1 MHSEGQRCAFLYQ
14 DGWTGLHL
22 FKGLFYC
29 LFVFWGLGGGFAFC
43 FFFFFFCFLGPHL
56 QHVEVPR
63 LEIKSELQ
71 LPAMATAT
79 AMWDPRR
86 ICDLHHSSRQPWIP
100 DPLSEARD
108 QTHILMDISQVLNPL
123 SHNGNSLSKGLVACH
138 FKWEFMQ

>member
-1 MHSEGQRCAFLYQ
+1 MRLPLSGWVDRSAFVQGAVL
-14 DGWTGLHL
+14 
-22 FKGLFYC
+22 
-29 LFVFWGLGGGFAFC
+29 LFVCFLGFRRGFC
-43 FFFFFFCFLGPHL
+43 ILLFFFFFCFLGPHL